1 MLIQWEVPHSR
12 GIIGDT
18 QVNVEWEKVLIR
30 RKKDLEARGSLVY
43 RELEQK
49 HAVMRNHGR
58 GQ

>member
-49 HAVMRNHGR
+49 HAVI
-58 GQ
+58 